1 LAAGRVRKAGELP
14 KNVAMATAPARYV
27 TSSDG

>member
-14 KNVAMATAPARYV
+14 RNVAMATAPARHA
-27 TSSDG
+27 SLSDG